1 MWLYYGEISG
11 LGQPGTYRN
20 ALLLAQ
26 AMEKQQF
33 NAVQALAER
42 LQLNALPVL
51 SLQMEALG
59 KANEIIEMSQE

>member
-1 MWLYYGEISG
+1 
-11 LGQPGTYRN
+11 
-20 ALLLAQ
+20 
-26 AMEKQQF
+26 MEKQQF